1 MPAAEAALMRWNPQL
16 SLGAIRAL
24 REQRPGWPV
33 VSAQVQQVAA

>member
-24 REQRPGWPV
+24 REQLPGWPLV
-33 VSAQVQQVAA
+33 PAPVMRVAA